1 MVTHMKIT
9 IEISDHL
16 LLRAKARAKKK
27 GITLRALLEESL
39 ASSLNTPIPA
49 PRIKPVVFKG
59 KGLSPEFEAASWEKI
74 RSTIYS

>member
-9 IEISDHL
+9 IEISDYL

-39 ASSLNTPIPA
+39 ATSLNTPIPA
-49 PRIKPVVFKG
+49 P
-59 KGLSPEFEAASWEKI
+59 SEYEDASW
-74 RSTIYS
+74 